1 MLEAITLNEKCQE
14 KTPKPSKWSN
24 YKQDTIYLPIYLS
37 IMVLRKMRQN
47 CKFKKMASRKLGQFE
62 LSQKEVL

>member
-1 MLEAITLNEKCQE
+1 MKSVRKKLLNPQNGVIINKIL
-14 KTPKPSKWSN
+14 S
-24 YKQDTIYLPIYLS
+24 IYLPIYLS
-37 IMVLRKMRQN
+37 IIVLRKMRQN

>member
-24 YKQDTIYLPIYLS
+24 YKQDTIYLSTYLS
-37 IMVLRKMRQN
+37 IYN
-47 CKFKKMASRKLGQFE
+47 SFKKDETKL
-62 LSQKEVL
+62 